1 MGDDWADE
9 EVPMD
14 NIEQVFIK
22 LFLSLGTRLSGL
34 GRSLMYANHQ
44 YRSQQPWWQS
54 CQRLSSLESGPV
66 RMCR

>member
-22 LFLSLGTRLSGL
+22 LSFMTRMRYLGL
-34 GRSLMYANHQ
+34 GGSLKYANHC
-44 YRSQQPWWQS
+44 YISANYHDGRAA
-54 CQRLSSLESGPV
+54 RG
-66 RMCR
+66 

>member
-22 LFLSLGTRLSGL
+22 LSFLSLGTRLSAL
-34 GRSLMYANHQ
+34 G
-44 YRSQQPWWQS
+44 
-54 CQRLSSLESGPV
+54 
-66 RMCR
+66 